1 MTKYLIYCRIHI
13 MGSKCCVRN
22 CKSGYKRQVK
32 ITETSFHKF
41 REEWKNKIHWGGKWP
56 MTEESFLC
64 SKHFE
69 WRYLD
74 ILKLKCCCLGLTMYT
89 WPQWTQI
96 LCVLC
101 CWFCFQSVKKSVT
114 YAAYGN
120 IFEENFTLE
129 INIEGIIP
137 ENRQFLVDELIEG
150 VLLSLVFLHI
160 CNMPTCLG

>member
-89 WPQWTQI
+89 WLQWTQI
-96 LCVLC
+96 LCTMLLVLFPKCKKVSYLC
-101 CWFCFQSVKKSVT
+101 CLWYYLWRKLYFRNQCWRYNPRK
-114 YAAYGN
+114 
-120 IFEENFTLE
+120 
-129 INIEGIIP
+129 
-137 ENRQFLVDELIEG
+137 
-150 VLLSLVFLHI
+150 
-160 CNMPTCLG
+160 